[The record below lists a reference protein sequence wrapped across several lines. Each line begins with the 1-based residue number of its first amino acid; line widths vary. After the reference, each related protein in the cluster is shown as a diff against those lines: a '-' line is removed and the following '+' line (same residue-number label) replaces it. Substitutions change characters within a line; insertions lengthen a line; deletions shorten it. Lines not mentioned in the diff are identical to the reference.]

1 MLAAFWFPLIR
12 QGDRRAMEEIEV
24 PTEHLH
30 EAIHHEAHHSQE
42 NWITAV
48 ALSTA
53 LLAGLAA
60 VAALLS
66 GMNANEA
73 VIERVTASD
82 LWSEFQANGI
92 KLAILQGN
100 AELLKMNGK
109 PVPEAFQAK
118 IDKYNKE
125 KNRTSKAATEKEQTY
140 EARLSRHEKLAMG
153 VTTFQIAIAIA
164 AIAVLTKRR
173 WFWYLGLAFGS
184 AGIGCLIYALA
195 FSSIGEESA
204 DAKPEQKE
212 ATEKSKDA
220 KPSKGESGGAEKSS
234 KEQRESTEKTNDA
247 KQPKTESKS
256 GADLIAPH
264 ASQLAVTKVE
274 TNLVARSSLATC
286 HLPLAT
292 VSPSLASSC

>member
-1 MLAAFWFPLIR
+1 
-12 QGDRRAMEEIEV
+12 MEEIEV

-30 EAIHHEAHHSQE
+30 EAIHHEAHHSQD

-53 LLAGLAA
+53 LLAALAA

-173 WFWYLGLAFGS
+173 WFWYLGLAFGA

-195 FSSIGEESA
+195 FSSVGEESTET
-204 DAKPEQKE
+204 KPEQKE
-212 ATEKSKDA
+212 GNDKSKDA
-220 KPSKGESGGAEKSS
+220 KPSKSESGGTEKSS
-234 KEQRESTEKTNDA
+234 KEVKEATEKTNDG

-256 GADLIAPH
+256 GAGLIAPH
-264 ASQLAVTKVE
+264 AIRLAAA
-274 TNLVARSSLATC
+274 NLEMPPAYCCFDVALASSLATC
-286 HLPLAT
+286 HLPLTT
-292 VSPSLASSC
+292 VSPPLVPVC